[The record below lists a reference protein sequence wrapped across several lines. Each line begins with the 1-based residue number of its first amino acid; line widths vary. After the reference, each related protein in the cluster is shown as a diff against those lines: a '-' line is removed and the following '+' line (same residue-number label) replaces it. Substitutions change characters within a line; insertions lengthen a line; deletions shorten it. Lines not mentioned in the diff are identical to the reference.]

1 MVKEQMPIQLVA
13 YAGHLKRVKDG
24 YKVVVPLG
32 DNLSQAVAIA
42 ADKAGY
48 EVTVDKADGLWLLK
62 EK

>member
-1 MVKEQMPIQLVA
+1 MVKDQMPIQLVA
-13 YAGHLKRVKDG
+13 YSPHLKSVKDG

-32 DNLSQAVAIA
+32 DNLGQAMAVAA
-42 ADKAGY
+42 EKAGY